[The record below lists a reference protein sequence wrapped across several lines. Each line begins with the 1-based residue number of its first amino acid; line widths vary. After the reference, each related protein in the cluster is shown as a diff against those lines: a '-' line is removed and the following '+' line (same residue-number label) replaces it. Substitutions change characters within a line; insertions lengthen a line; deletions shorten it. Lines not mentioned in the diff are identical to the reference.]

1 MSRVTNVS
9 SNASNRRFIQGA
21 VEVASAVARGRGQ
34 RAESMAHG
42 ANGRECRAE
51 LYSAGKDLPASVGP
65 GRVGKETVAVAA
77 AGISN
82 QYAVR
87 PPVPNGT
94 FGRAVGR
101 KRAIYFILVI
111 VTKNI

>member
-1 MSRVTNVS
+1 MP
-9 SNASNRRFIQGA
+9 
-21 VEVASAVARGRGQ
+21 VAG
-34 RAESMAHG
+34 E
-42 ANGRECRAE
+42 
-51 LYSAGKDLPASVGP
+51 P
-65 GRVGKETVAVAA
+65 GRVGKETVAVAVAA